1 MHFFNLK
8 ILEVNLCTT
17 RGNSV
22 KLVCLQHNNV
32 DHLYDNN
39 GVMQKTQIYLQLL
52 DKKTKSIPAIPF
64 SYKGTMVVFYM
75 QDIGKKM
82 QNQKE
87 VHPNPPL
94 HHYYLFHII

>member
-52 DKKTKSIPAIPF
+52 DKKTKILPAIRF

-75 QDIGKKM
+75 QGIGKKCKTKKM
-82 QNQKE
+82 YIQT
-87 VHPNPPL
+87 L
-94 HHYYLFHII
+94 HFIIII